1 MLLLTNTNVTGSSA
15 IWPGGRCAFAL
26 AGTVSGATVTL
37 QYFGPDSTTW
47 LTVPNC
53 ALTAVGMVLGLD
65 LPPGRVRALVAG
77 GTPSGLYASLERSS
91 Y

>member
-1 MLLLTNTNVTGSSA
+1 MKLLENVAATGSA
-15 IWPGGRCAFAL
+15 AQWNGGRGAFAL
-26 AGTVSGATVTL
+26 AGTVSGATITL
-37 QYFGPDSTTW
+37 QYLGPDGSTW

-53 ALTAVGMVLGLD
+53 ALTAVGMVLGVE
-65 LPPGRVRALVAG
+65 LPPGKVRCLVAS